1 MEKRFNLLNR
11 EDWVSSGIQA
21 LKSYLLGVVFP
32 HMSIE
37 DCWSFVKQANK
48 STK

>member
-1 MEKRFNLLNR
+1 MEKRFEMENR
-11 EDWVSSGIQA
+11 EDWVPSGIQA
-21 LKSYLLGVVFP
+21 LKSYLLGVVFA

-37 DCWSFVKQANK
+37 DCRSFVKQANK

>member
-1 MEKRFNLLNR
+1 MEKNYVPSNR
-11 EDWVSSGIQA
+11 QDWVPSGIQA
-21 LKSYLLGVVFP
+21 LKFVIFA

-48 STK
+48 STKKTL